1 MAEVDLVTQVGP
13 ILDAA
18 EQIHANYSIY
28 EEEKEQD
35 AADVAQGW

>member
-13 ILDAA
+13 IFDAS
-18 EQIHANYSIY
+18 EQVHANYSIN

-35 AADVAQGW
+35 AADVAQCW